1 MIIGSGFIAN
11 SFRKSNFNTKDY
23 IIFASGVSNSK
34 EDKSKNFEREV
45 KLLKKYSKFEKSF
58 IYFST
63 ISIYDNYLRKS
74 LYVKHKLRIEKII
87 KKSFKS
93 FYIFRLPQI
102 AGVNKNKNTLLNYL
116 YFNIKSKKKITL
128 WSNSFR
134 NILDIL
140 DVIKIV
146 NFYIKNNNK
155 KKNIINI
162 MNPFNIPVTRIVNI
176 FEKILKKKAICN
188 LIKIKSL
195 VDIKK
200 IKFFRPQK
208 VAGIKFK
215 KNYTNLVLKKYYC
228 KKPA

>member
-1 MIIGSGFIAN
+1 M
-11 SFRKSNFNTKDY
+11 
-23 IIFASGVSNSK
+23 
-34 EDKSKNFEREV
+34 
-45 KLLKKYSKFEKSF
+45 
-58 IYFST
+58 
-63 ISIYDNYLRKS
+63 
-74 LYVKHKLRIEKII
+74 
-87 KKSFKS
+87 
-93 FYIFRLPQI
+93 
-102 AGVNKNKNTLLNYL
+102 
-116 YFNIKSKKKITL
+116 
-128 WSNSFR
+128 R

-162 MNPFNIPVTRIVNI
+162 MNPFNIPVTQIVNI

-208 VAGIKFK
+208 VVGIKFK